1 MSDIYLRTGMTQD
14 KRSDKTKNSE
24 EDFVQWLAE
33 KCRLGSEPEEGWGIV
48 IINLGTG
55 TWDTVYEEKIY

>member
-1 MSDIYLRTGMTQD
+1 MTQD

-33 KCRLGSEPEEGWGIV
+33 KFRLGSEPEGGWGIV